1 MKGKLRTVLVVMVIL
16 SLGLAACTQAGPTS
30 TPTPTSSP
38 PSAHGTPTP
47 PTGTVHPP
55 DTRTGIEEVD
65 AIIDAIVAGGIDAR
79 RELVQYTTTG
89 CTTALGLG
97 GPPKCESGEVEG
109 TLVEVFPFLR
119 AEGEYVRRE
128 SIGRV
133 LRFAVE
139 GLYAVYRVPDDAYEE
154 EYWPAGEYGIV
165 FTREEDGL
173 AVTVLVDGGGIVRID
188 FGWQVGDSPAM
199 VIERSAG
206 ELLLPPV
213 AGP

>member
-1 MKGKLRTVLVVMVIL
+1 
-16 SLGLAACTQAGPTS
+16 
-30 TPTPTSSP
+30 
-38 PSAHGTPTP
+38 
-47 PTGTVHPP
+47 VHPP

-97 GPPKCESGEVEG
+97 GPPKCESGEAEG

-128 SIGRV
+128 SIDRV

-165 FTREEDGL
+165 FTREGR
-173 AVTVLVDGGGIVRID
+173 ANFR
-188 FGWQVGDSPAM
+188 A
-199 VIERSAG
+199 
-206 ELLLPPV
+206 LLPRFQDV
-213 AGP
+213 KDVINNVLWYFGLVRERAGFARFSFD